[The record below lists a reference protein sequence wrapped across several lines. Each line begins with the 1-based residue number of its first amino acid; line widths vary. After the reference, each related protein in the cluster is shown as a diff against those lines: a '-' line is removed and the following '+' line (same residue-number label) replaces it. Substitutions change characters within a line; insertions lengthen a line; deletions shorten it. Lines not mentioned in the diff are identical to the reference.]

1 MKKISKFCLLC
12 SSAAI
17 LSSCVPDMDLN
28 NPSQLSVDTYYK
40 TAAQLELAVIPA
52 YQCLISFNGVEGGYG
67 RGAYY
72 YLLLPGDDFDHTF
85 KCVGE
90 ELYPDTYST
99 PPNQGNITSGWKG
112 YFEGVYASNT
122 AIEKISNF
130 TGEISE
136 SVKNRLLGEAYF
148 LRGLHYMH
156 LCAMFGETIPLVDHP
171 AQNQSDYYPTNAKAG
186 EIYALIINDFKKASE
201 LLPLRSELYA
211 NVANKGRATKGT
223 AQAYLAKAYMYRP
236 ILEKGKTAEFDK
248 AAPLLK
254 AVIDSKEYKLMDN
267 FRANG
272 LGGDYENNDESVFEV
287 QMFNGTSWLG
297 GDNSDSWKWQE
308 IGVPD
313 GTGSSWWNIAPN
325 KKTYDEFEDGD
336 PRRYMTLWC
345 PGGAKYTELSG
356 NVADWNYMMA
366 HLSSDNDLYGTRKEC
381 PDYQIADI
389 DDDVNTRLMRY
400 SDVLLMYAECLSET
414 GNDSK
419 AITDPTGPK
428 YYIQQVRDR
437 ANKVVPSEQPHLWYQ
452 HSPGT
457 IPNVDQLL
465 SSGKVINGVAMNS
478 IKNIIEHERYVEFC
492 GEYLRYFDLL
502 RWGMADAKWLEP
514 LKTLGWSEKA
524 MYFPFPQSEL
534 NNNPNLKGN
543 DMN

>member
-52 YQCLISFNGVEGGYG
+52 YQCLISFNGVEGSYG

-72 YLLLPGDDFDHTF
+72 YMILPGDDFDHTF

-130 TGEISE
+130 SGEISE
-136 SVKNRLLGEAYF
+136 TVKNRLLGEAYF

-156 LCAMFGETIPLVDHP
+156 LCALFGETIPLVDHS
-171 AQNQSDYYPTNAKAG
+171 AQNQSDYYPTNAKPG
-186 EIYALIINDFKKASE
+186 EIYALIINDFQKASE

-272 LGGDYENNDESVFEV
+272 LGGDNENNDESVLKSRCSMAQAGWVEIILIPGDGKRLEF
-287 QMFNGTSWLG
+287 QMVLVALG
-297 GDNSDSWKWQE
+297 GISLQTK
-308 IGVPD
+308 
-313 GTGSSWWNIAPN
+313 
-325 KKTYDEFEDGD
+325 
-336 PRRYMTLWC
+336 
-345 PGGAKYTELSG
+345 
-356 NVADWNYMMA
+356 
-366 HLSSDNDLYGTRKEC
+366 
-381 PDYQIADI
+381 
-389 DDDVNTRLMRY
+389 RLM
-400 SDVLLMYAECLSET
+400 M
-414 GNDSK
+414 
-419 AITDPTGPK
+419 
-428 YYIQQVRDR
+428 
-437 ANKVVPSEQPHLWYQ
+437 
-452 HSPGT
+452 
-457 IPNVDQLL
+457 
-465 SSGKVINGVAMNS
+465 
-478 IKNIIEHERYVEFC
+478 
-492 GEYLRYFDLL
+492 
-502 RWGMADAKWLEP
+502 
-514 LKTLGWSEKA
+514 
-524 MYFPFPQSEL
+524 
-534 NNNPNLKGN
+534 NLKMETQE
-543 DMN
+543 DT